1 MYVRNEIDNFI
12 VYNLDEF
19 MLSDESKTL
28 YGKFKNHMSMMDESS
43 SKKFFTQMKNNKTLD
58 LLILEK
64 ELMDL

>member
-1 MYVRNEIDNFI
+1 MYIKKESYGIITYDLDQFM
-12 VYNLDEF
+12 LDE
-19 MLSDESKTL
+19 ESKTM
-28 YGKFKNHMSMMDESS
+28 YGKFKNHMSMMDETT